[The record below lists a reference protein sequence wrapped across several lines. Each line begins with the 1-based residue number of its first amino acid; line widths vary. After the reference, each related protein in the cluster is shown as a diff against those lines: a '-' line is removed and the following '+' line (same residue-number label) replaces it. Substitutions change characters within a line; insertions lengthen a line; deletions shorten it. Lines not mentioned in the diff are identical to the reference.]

1 MASAEE
7 WQEAFKQLEPQ
18 KQEAVKAWINTQMFI
33 ARELGVEAERWFEYI
48 EWAFQNPF
56 DFEFA
61 AEAGELARAAGKGDA
76 VDTGEKADK
85 AAAAVG
91 SKRETKLPGA
101 GGPGNLLNM
110 VVDGKKDREKK
121 K

>member
-7 WQEAFKQLEPQ
+7 WQEAFKELEPQ
-18 KQEAVKAWINTQMFI
+18 KQESVKAWINTQMFI
-33 ARELGVEAERWFEYI
+33 ARELGMQPEKWFEYV

-61 AEAGELARAAGKGDA
+61 AERGEQDREAGKGDA
-76 VDTGEKADK
+76 VDSGARAGK

-91 SKRETKLPGA
+91 SKVETKLPGA

-110 VVDGKKDREKK
+110 VIDGKKDREGT
-121 K
+121 